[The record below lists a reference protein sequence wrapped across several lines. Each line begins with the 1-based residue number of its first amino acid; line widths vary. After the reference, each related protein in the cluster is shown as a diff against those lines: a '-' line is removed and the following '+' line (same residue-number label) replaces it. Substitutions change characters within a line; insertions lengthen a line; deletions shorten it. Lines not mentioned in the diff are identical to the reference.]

1 MALAQ
6 AIIEFVHDH
15 IGAKTLFSTHYHELT
30 VLESQLSELKNVHV
44 RAEEHEGTVVFLHQI
59 KEGAADKSYGIHVA
73 QLAELPDA
81 IINRAQ
87 TILTEL
93 ESGSHDVTP
102 TVSAAPKAEKT
113 GEKQQLFFE
122 VEEKPQPKA
131 ALKQKDQAVID
142 ELKSYNLMDM
152 TPLEAMTKLYE
163 LQKKL

>member
-1 MALAQ
+1 
-6 AIIEFVHDH
+6 
-15 IGAKTLFSTHYHELT
+15 
-30 VLESQLSELKNVHV
+30 
-44 RAEEHEGTVVFLHQI
+44 
-59 KEGAADKSYGIHVA
+59 AADKSYGIHVA

-102 TVSAAPKAEKT
+102 TVSAASKAEKT
-113 GEKQQLFFE
+113 VEKQQLSFFE